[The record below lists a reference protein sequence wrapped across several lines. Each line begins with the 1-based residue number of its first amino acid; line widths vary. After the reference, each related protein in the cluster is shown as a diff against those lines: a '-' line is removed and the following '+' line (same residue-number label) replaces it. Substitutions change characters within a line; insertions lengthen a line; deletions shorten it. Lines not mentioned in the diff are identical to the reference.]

1 MVLDGW
7 KAEHSG
13 LASPGKFPWGI
24 RARHYLANGPA
35 FLQLPVDDWLISCE
49 TNIENLPERHS
60 KVALAAE
67 SKEVDTLANRIN
79 ISRFSKIRM
88 LLNTTA
94 RILNLYKRCKNQN
107 DAMRKR
113 KTGELTVSDLEDAEK
128 FWILEAQSVIRSAVK
143 EGKLLRL
150 CPRYRNGII
159 VVGGRAERWM
169 QAT

>member
-1 MVLDGW
+1 MI
-7 KAEHSG
+7 SQ
-13 LASPGKFPWGI
+13 SPVKQISKIYP
-24 RARHYLANGPA
+24 NG
-35 FLQLPVDDWLISCE
+35 
-49 TNIENLPERHS
+49 TR

-94 RILNLYKRCKNQN
+94 RILKLYKRYKNEN

-113 KTGELTVSDLEDAEK
+113 KTDELTVSDLEDVEN
-128 FWILEAQSVIRSAVK
+128 FWILEAQSVICSAVK

-150 CPRYRNGII
+150 CLRYRNRNI
-159 VVGGRAERWM
+159 VVGGRA
-169 QAT
+169 